1 MQYKKVQK
9 LTCNEPYSSSSFLV
23 IIIIIIMKAWRDL
36 LGVQYAVSENCKC
49 ELLDYYTP
57 DMVGIQVDCE
67 VLGELI
73 KSVVFV
79 LYITCCR
86 HSSMQNFS

>member
-9 LTCNEPYSSSSFLV
+9 LTCNEPYSFLV
-23 IIIIIIMKAWRDL
+23 IIIIIMKAWRDL
-36 LGVQYAVSENCKC
+36 LGVQYAVSENYKC

-79 LYITCCR
+79 LYITCCH
-86 HSSMQNFS
+86 HSSMQNCS